1 MNRNETHPGKHQ
13 VDNIELLL
21 AVALEVAE
29 ALLVLTVALVALALT
44 ASRRPGPWDRKPAVT
59 APPATTDAPPPRTP
73 HLGDGTGQ
81 SENVPSRS
89 RPLLPVAAISDAPP
103 VPLLHPLAVVA
114 EQLEALPVT
123 RLRPLAGVTSKR
135 ARKAELV
142 AALVAC

>member
-1 MNRNETHPGKHQ
+1 ML
-13 VDNIELLL
+13 I
-21 AVALEVAE
+21 
-29 ALLVLTVALVALALT
+29 VALVALLLT
-44 ASRRPGPWDRKPAVT
+44 VARWMPSQAPAVASVAAIT
-59 APPATTDAPPPRTP
+59 ESAGGSFGPPADQPA
-73 HLGDGTGQ
+73 
-81 SENVPSRS
+81 
-89 RPLLPVAAISDAPP
+89 LLPVAAISDAPP